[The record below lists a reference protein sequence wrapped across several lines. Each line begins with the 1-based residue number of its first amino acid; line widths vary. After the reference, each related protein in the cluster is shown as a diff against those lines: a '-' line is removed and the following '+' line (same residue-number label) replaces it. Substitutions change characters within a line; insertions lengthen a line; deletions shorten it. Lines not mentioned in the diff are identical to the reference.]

1 MKVGKKVRTIKSV
14 ALDEEEKEILNRA
27 SKIIEDI
34 LDELGVDYSNNW
46 NSICQ
51 DKDEIGEGH
60 ELQDISDLLY
70 SMAVG
75 EGEFTVKNGDEE
87 EGE

>member
-34 LDELGVDYSNNW
+34 LDELGVSDYNSW
-46 NSICQ
+46 DSICQ
-51 DKDEIGEGH
+51 GKDDIGEGH

-70 SMAVG
+70 SMAEG
-75 EGEFTVKNGDEE
+75 EGEFTVKNEGDED
-87 EGE
+87 

>member
-34 LDELGVDYSNNW
+34 LDELGVSDYNSW
-46 NSICQ
+46 DSICQ
-51 DKDEIGEGH
+51 GKDDIGEGH

-70 SMAVG
+70 SMAEG
-75 EGEFTVKNGDEE
+75 EGEFTVKNEGDDED
-87 EGE
+87 

>member
-14 ALDEEEKEILNRA
+14 ALDEGEKEILNRA

-34 LDELGVDYSNNW
+34 LDELGVSDYNSW
-46 NSICQ
+46 DSICQ
-51 DKDEIGEGH
+51 GKDDIGEGH

-70 SMAVG
+70 SMAEG
-75 EGEFTVKNGDEE
+75 EGEFTVKNEGDED
-87 EGE
+87 

>member
-34 LDELGVDYSNNW
+34 LDELGVSDYNSW
-46 NSICQ
+46 DSICQ
-51 DKDEIGEGH
+51 GKDDIGEGH

-70 SMAVG
+70 SMAES
-75 EGEFTVKNGDEE
+75 EGEFTVKNEGDED
-87 EGE
+87 